1 VFSIFFI
8 NWRIRRQR
16 VKFGFGTWSRKEERK
31 VSTWFEVTIATL
43 AGLAF
48 MKWSGLLPE
57 LDIDWP
63 GMVESLWRALKGKR
77 GILNTE

>member
-1 VFSIFFI
+1 M
-8 NWRIRRQR
+8 
-16 VKFGFGTWSRKEERK
+16 
-31 VSTWFEVTIATL
+31 STWFEVTIATL